1 MKMRYREKSVS
12 DGDVIDV
19 GDDPL
24 ALSIHSDPTRNN
36 MTFVAWLEQDS
47 FETLEKYKERIKKLD
62 EGGLGK

>member
-1 MKMRYREKSVS
+1 MKLRYREKAVN
-12 DGDVIDV
+12 DGDVIEV

-24 ALSIHSDPTRNN
+24 ALSIHTDPTGDR
-36 MTFVAWLEQDS
+36 MSFIAWLEQDS